1 MNLLSIYLEKYENKR
16 CNFCKEKIKLGDSNP
31 YYFQILG
38 LGKYDKKY
46 ICGGCIIKKSKY
58 VERVNGKVLDSN
70 I

>member
-1 MNLLSIYLEKYENKR
+1 MLSKKYYIILLIIYLEKYENKR

-46 ICGGCIIKKSKY
+46 ISSICMIKKKKSINLK
-58 VERVNGKVLDSN
+58 
-70 I
+70 